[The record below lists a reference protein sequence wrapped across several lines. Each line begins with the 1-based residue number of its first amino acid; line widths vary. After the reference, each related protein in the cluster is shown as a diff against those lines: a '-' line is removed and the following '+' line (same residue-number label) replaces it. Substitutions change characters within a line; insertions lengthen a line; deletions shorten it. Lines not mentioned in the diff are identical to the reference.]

1 MTELATID
9 AAEQRKLNAL
19 LGASQ
24 DSGGSDNR
32 LPLLKVNSK
41 RKNAE
46 GKKIPEGQFVLTG
59 IEEDVFAESVMIRPL
74 SQTFQWLHFDSE
86 AKKVVNKT
94 VIVPNFRTEPVDM
107 KGTLR
112 CGKPPSKIL
121 RDLDRTEQKKYE
133 DIKCYR
139 QIRCLVTYEGK
150 TASGKKV
157 SIENQPAIILLKGSN
172 FSPFEDE
179 VVKRLPQGRNL
190 YDFWVKVTNEEME
203 NGSVVYWVMHFEPD
217 LGTPVP
223 LDKTTIDTM
232 YHIADMIRNENDM
245 IKQKYNEALRGQ
257 NSSDDAIDAI
267 ATVLEDDL
275 EDDEE
280 YAA

>member
-9 AAEQRKLNAL
+9 AAAQRKLNAI

-24 DSGGSDNR
+24 DTSGSDSR

-46 GKKIPEGQFVLTG
+46 GKKIPEGQFVLSG
-59 IEEDVFAESVMIRPL
+59 LEEDVFAESVMIRPL
-74 SQTFQWLHFDSE
+74 SQTFQWLQFDPE
-86 AKKVVNKT
+86 AKKVANKT
-94 VIVPNFRTEPVDM
+94 VIVPNFRTEPIDM

-121 RDLDRTEQKKYE
+121 RELDRDEQKKYE

-150 TASGKKV
+150 TAANKAV
-157 SIENQPAIILLKGSN
+157 SIENQPAILLLKGSN
-172 FSPFEDE
+172 FSPFEDQ

-190 YDFWVKVTNEEME
+190 YDFWVKVNAKEME
-203 NGSVVYWVMHFEPD
+203 NGSVVYWVMQFEPD
-217 LGTPVP
+217 LGTPVGLSKP
-223 LDKTTIDTM
+223 DIDTM
-232 YHIADMIRNENDM
+232 YRMADMIQNENAM
-245 IKQKYNEALRGQ
+245 VKSKYNESIRAQ
-257 NSSDDAIDAI
+257 NASDGAIDSI
-267 ATVLEDDL
+267 ATVLEDDF
-275 EDDEE
+275 EDEE
-280 YAA
+280 NVA

>member
-19 LGASQ
+19 LGANQ
-24 DSGGSDNR
+24 DTGGSETR

-46 GKKIPEGQFVLTG
+46 GKKIPEGQFVLSG
-59 IEEDVFAESVMIRPL
+59 LEEDVFAESVMIRPL

-86 AKKVVNKT
+86 TKKVANKT
-94 VIVPNFRTEPVDM
+94 VIVPNFRTEPIDM

-112 CGKPPSKIL
+112 CGKPPSKVL

-139 QIRCLVTYEGK
+139 QIRCLVTYEGN

-190 YDFWVKVTNEEME
+190 YDFWVKVSAEEME

-217 LGTPVP
+217 LGTPVG
-223 LDKTTIDTM
+223 LDKPTIDTM

-245 IKQKYNEALRGQ
+245 VKSKYNEALRAQ
-257 NSSDDAIDAI
+257 SASDGAIDAI
-267 ATVLEDDL
+267 STVLEDDF
-275 EDDEE
+275 EDEE
-280 YAA
+280 DAA